1 MYNATPIKILRDT
14 GSSQS
19 LLLTDTLPFSD
30 DSYSGSNVLIKGVD
44 SVDYSSIPLHN
55 VYLASKLVSG
65 PVKVG
70 IKPSL
75 PFKGICL
82 LVGNDLAG
90 DKVVTDPIL
99 IDKPCLDQNSDF
111 IEEEFPDLYP
121 SCVVTRAMARAK
133 NDSTENDQHADDI
146 DLADSCLAKFFE
158 NDQVATSNE
167 SDLFTNKILSQS
179 ISKSNL
185 ITEQHKDP
193 ELSTLFEKAVEEAV
207 QAEEISRV

>member
-1 MYNATPIKILRDT
+1 MASIAND
-14 GSSQS
+14 Q
-19 LLLTDTLPFSD
+19 LLTDTLPFSD

-75 PFKGICL
+75 PFKGISL
-82 LVGNDLAG
+82 LLGNDLAG

-99 IDKPCLDQNSDF
+99 IDKPCFDQNSDF

-133 NDSTENDQHADDI
+133 NDSTQNDQHANDI

-158 NDQVATSNE
+158 NDITKFYHNRFRNLVLLPSNI
-167 SDLFTNKILSQS
+167 KIQ
-179 ISKSNL
+179 KFR
-185 ITEQHKDP
+185 HC
-193 ELSTLFEKAVEEAV
+193 
-207 QAEEISRV
+207 

>member
-1 MYNATPIKILRDT
+1 MEIFEPFIHDGFVSLKNDLYNATPIKILRDT

-44 SVDYSSIPLHN
+44 SVDYSSIQLHN

-65 PVKVG
+65 PVNVG

-75 PFKGICL
+75 PFKGISL
-82 LVGNDLAG
+82 LLGNDLAG

-99 IDKPCLDQNSDF
+99 IDKPCFDQYSDF

-121 SCVVTRAMARAK
+121 SCVFTRAMAQWRIQGK
-133 NDSTENDQHADDI
+133 
-146 DLADSCLAKFFE
+146 
-158 NDQVATSNE
+158 
-167 SDLFTNKILSQS
+167 
-179 ISKSNL
+179 SK
-185 ITEQHKDP
+185 
-193 ELSTLFEKAVEEAV
+193 
-207 QAEEISRV
+207 